1 MRYFALMVG
10 LKKRKVGFWAGPL
23 AKAFIFGA
31 AAALFMLRPLF
42 HRTDGNLHTSIS
54 PTQYT
59 LLSTSNEHAACSAED
74 RATQKAILEE
84 TELWRPLPDDNWE
97 FTYNGY
103 PGPWI
108 EETFFEH
115 WMNATK
121 GGCPVGG
128 RFFLPIN
135 FNLCHRF
142 CSPEELQELEDYL
155 LRVVDPTKKYFTV
168 LLLDKGIG
176 VLGIAVPKHLDL
188 LIFASG
194 GITKGGN
201 ISNVPIPLLKKE
213 LSPAKPPLPRDIF
226 ASFAGTL
233 ETHPLRTE
241 LANLYYDV
249 IEFHAPQLGTDI
261 KDWETLMQRSTFC
274 MSPRG

>member
-1 MRYFALMVG
+1 MGG
-10 LKKRKVGFWAGPL
+10 LRRRKTGFWAGPFP
-23 AKAFIFGA
+23 KTSVV
-31 AAALFMLRPLF
+31 AAALFMLRPFLQ
-42 HRTDGNLHTSIS
+42 HTYGSS
-54 PTQYT
+54 ATADTTNNPPTIVYA
-59 LLSTSNEHAACSAED
+59 SNELASCSAED
-74 RATQKAILEE
+74 RAAQAAILEV
-84 TELWRPLPDDNWE
+84 TSLWRPLPDDEWE

-108 EETFFEH
+108 EETFYEH
-115 WMNATK
+115 WINATN

-142 CSPEELQELEDYL
+142 CSPEELQGLEDYL

-201 ISNVPIPLLKKE
+201 ITNVPIPLLKQE
-213 LSPAKPPLPRDIF
+213 MAPAKPPLPRDIF

-233 ETHPLRTE
+233 ETHSLRTE
-241 LANLYYDV
+241 LANLYYDT

-261 KDWETLMQRSTFC
+261 SDWQTLMQRSVFC